1 MSSDFIGSHCEYRF
15 LLYHPC
21 HVVGK
26 NYPELVTDVIILN
39 ESAAVHAADTI
50 KNALLQ
56 LGGWEVLRTF
66 TFLPASVHVT
76 TV

>member
-1 MSSDFIGSHCEYRF
+1 M
-15 LLYHPC
+15 
-21 HVVGK
+21 
-26 NYPELVTDVIILN
+26 IILN

-56 LGGWEVLRTF
+56 LGGWEVLQTF